1 MSTGPKLPPH
11 PHPDWYR
18 KAAKKKL
25 AAMRRHDPGAKLAA
39 AQLAVAREHGF
50 ASWRKLIE
58 EIGARQLA
66 GSSAEFFDAIR
77 RDDYDRIRAM
87 LGSEP
92 RLRDARTP
100 SGQTPL
106 HVAAE
111 INNPD
116 TIKILLS
123 HGADPTSRYGS
134 SMHNAL
140 SWAVTT
146 EAFEAAEALV
156 QGGLKPDL
164 FCAAGLGH
172 LETVRSFFDA
182 RGKLKRNA
190 SRSGSS
196 RFASDGSRLP
206 CPPETPREIV
216 SDALYIACRTA
227 RVEVVADLLKRDV
240 DVNFRAFLGGTPL
253 HYAHFARSPEIV
265 GMLIAAGADPALRDA
280 EYDCT
285 PRAFGIC
292 VPASWGLLRHV
303 VLALRADPTLA
314 RVVDGRGTPLHEAA
328 REGREEIAKL
338 LLACGADLRVLD
350 PEGKTPLDRA
360 IEAGHEKLRAILE
373 PNPS

>member
-1 MSTGPKLPPH
+1 MPTAKTLPPH

-25 AAMRRHDPGAKLAA
+25 AAMRRDDPAAKLAA
-39 AQLAVAREHGF
+39 AQRAVAREHGF

-58 EIGARQLA
+58 EIEARRLA
-66 GSSAEFFDAIR
+66 ASSAEFFDAVR
-77 RDDYDRIRAM
+77 RDDYARIRAM
-87 LGSEP
+87 LDTEP
-92 RLRDARTP
+92 KLRDARTP
-100 SGQTPL
+100 RGETPL

-123 HGADPTSRYGS
+123 HGADPTTTYGGS
-134 SMHNAL
+134 AHTAL

-146 EAFEAAEALV
+146 EGFEAAEALV
-156 QGGLKPDL
+156 RGGLKPDL

-172 LETVRSFFDA
+172 LDTVRSFFDA
-182 RGKLKRNA
+182 SGKLKRNA

-196 RFASDGSRLP
+196 RFAQDGTRLP
-206 CPPETPREIV
+206 CPPRTTREIV
-216 SDALYIACRTA
+216 SDALYIACRAA

-265 GMLIAAGADPALRDA
+265 ELLLAAGADPALRDHEFA
-280 EYDCT
+280 CT

-292 VPASWGLLRHV
+292 VPASWGLVRHV

-314 RVVDGRGTPLHEAA
+314 RVADGRGTPLHEAA
-328 REGREEIAKL
+328 REGHEEIAKL
-338 LLACGADLRVLD
+338 LLACGADPRVRDRDGL
-350 PEGKTPLDRA
+350 TPLELA
-360 IEAGHEKLRAILE
+360 IAAGHEGMREILRPA
-373 PNPS
+373 

>member
-1 MSTGPKLPPH
+1 VSNDPKLPPH
-11 PHPDWYR
+11 PDPDWYR

-39 AQLAVAREHGF
+39 AQLSVAREHGF
-50 ASWRKLIE
+50 ASWRKLIG

-66 GSSAEFFDAIR
+66 ASSAELFAAVR
-77 RDDYDRIRAM
+77 RDDYDRVRSLLAV
-87 LGSEP
+87 EP
-92 RLRDARTP
+92 RLSNVRSPD
-100 SGQTPL
+100 GQTPL
-106 HVAAE
+106 HVASE

-116 TIKILLS
+116 TIKILLA
-123 HGADPTSRYGS
+123 HGADPRSRYGS
-134 SMHNAL
+134 SMHDAL

-156 QGGLKPDL
+156 QGGLQPDL

-172 LETVRSFFDA
+172 LEAVRSFFDA
-182 RGKLKRNA
+182 GGKLKRNA
-190 SRSGSS
+190 SRTGSS

-227 RVEVVADLLKRDV
+227 RVEVAADLLKRDV

-253 HYAHFARSPEIV
+253 HYAHFGRSREIV
-265 GMLIAAGADPALRDA
+265 EMLLAAGADPTLRDA

-292 VPASWGLLRHV
+292 VAASWGLFRHV

-314 RVVDGRGTPLHEAA
+314 RVHDGRGTPLHEAA
-328 REGREEIAKL
+328 REGREEIARL
-338 LLACGADLRVLD
+338 LLACGADPHALD

-360 IEAGHEKLRAILE
+360 IDAGHERLRAILE
-373 PNPS
+373 PIRS